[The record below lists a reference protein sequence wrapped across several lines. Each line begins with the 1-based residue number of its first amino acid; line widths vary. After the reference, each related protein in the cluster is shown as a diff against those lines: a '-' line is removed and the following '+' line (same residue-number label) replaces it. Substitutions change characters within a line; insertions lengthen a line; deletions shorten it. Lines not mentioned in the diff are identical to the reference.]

1 MKTTSLHICILF
13 VFCFC
18 CLAPTHA
25 QDRVLS
31 KATADALNNY
41 LIYSNEVVFGINIMY
56 KDFCELNQKFNQ
68 FAEGKADSIV
78 YSREKVLT
86 NYKYFPV
93 YPRELFS
100 KIYNENIHIPFDKRG
115 NPLKLVGKIV
125 GVIDEIQ
132 KARVSLDKYVQTEAY
147 REDSV
152 LQKGYK
158 QLRRVEVLYYD
169 VFTLQEKLYWSLQTI
184 INEYQMPAIDSN
196 LMVVIR
202 ELQPLVNQSKVLI
215 KSVRAKDVSTSLAF
229 ELAKQ
234 RELMNTL
241 KSRRKVLFGNIPIE
255 PNNLKSPRN
264 RFDNL
269 LQKANTLYNNA
280 NEYLTNRAYQ
290 GLPLPPSHYYYNIRL
305 LSQYNRYGDGI
316 ATLFNKMIA
325 NNSNYWLYEY
335 EMPFLFAVI
344 YPDIPAYADKKLD
357 SIPDPEE
364 FIAKIMAERARQDS
378 IDLVQKLDSLRADSI
393 AKTMVSPIDTPSM
406 DGFATNN
413 LVFLLDI
420 SSSMDTPEKLPLLKD
435 AMKYLLE
442 LMRKEDKITLITYS
456 TKAEM
461 LLPPTSALEKDS
473 ILNAIEKLQ
482 TEGVS
487 NANVGINLAYTIAQK
502 AYINNGN
509 NRIILATDGGFKME
523 RSTKRRI
530 KKGSRKKRKRTYL
543 SVFYFSQ
550 KEFSHNR
557 VFLEEIAR
565 WGKGKYSY
573 IEPEN
578 AEETLLREAQAVRK
592 K

>member
-1 MKTTSLHICILF
+1 
-13 VFCFC
+13 
-18 CLAPTHA
+18 
-25 QDRVLS
+25 
-31 KATADALNNY
+31 
-41 LIYSNEVVFGINIMY
+41 MY
-56 KDFCELNQKFNQ
+56 EDFCELNQKFNQ
-68 FAEGKADSIV
+68 FAEGKADSIS
-78 YSREKVLT
+78 YTNEKVLD

-115 NPLKLVGKIV
+115 NPLKLVGKLV

-132 KARVSLDKYVQTEAY
+132 AARNALNKYVQTEAY
-147 REDSV
+147 RQDSV
-152 LQKGYK
+152 LQQGYK

-184 INEYQMPAIDSN
+184 INAYQMPAIDSN
-196 LMVVIR
+196 LFVLIR
-202 ELQPLVNQSKVLI
+202 ELQPLVSQSKVVI
-215 KSVRAKDVSTSLAF
+215 KSVRAKDVSASLAF

-234 RELMNTL
+234 KELIDLLQNRQKIL
-241 KSRRKVLFGNIPIE
+241 LGNIPND

-264 RFDNL
+264 RF
-269 LQKANTLYNNA
+269 NTLLRKATILHSNA

-290 GLPLPPSHYYYNIRL
+290 GLPHPPSHYYYNIRL

-316 ATLFNKMIA
+316 VTLFNKMIA
-325 NNSNYWLYEY
+325 YSSNYWLYEY
-335 EMPFLFAVI
+335 EMPFLFAVV

-357 SIPDPEE
+357 AIPDPEA
-364 FIAKIMAERARQDS
+364 FIAKIMAERAKQDS
-378 IDLVQKLDSLRADSI
+378 INLANKLDSLRADSI
-393 AKTMVSPIDTPSM
+393 AKAISSPIDTPSM
-406 DGFATNN
+406 EGFATNN

-420 SSSMDTPEKLPLLKD
+420 SSSMDTPEKLPLLKE

-442 LMRKEDKITLITYS
+442 LMREEDKITLITYS
-456 TKAEM
+456 TKAEI

-487 NANVGINLAYTIAQK
+487 NANVGINLAYAIAQK
-502 AYINNGN
+502 AYISNGN
-509 NRIILATDGGFKME
+509 NRIILATDGGFKVE
-523 RSTKRRI
+523 RRTKRKI
-530 KKGSRKKRKRTYL
+530 KRGSRQRRKRTYL

-550 KEFSHNR
+550 REFNHNK
-557 VFLEEIAR
+557 VFLKEIAR